1 MAVDRALPLTGSR
14 SAAQAWLHCWHFTQ
28 ARFHHYSATWKSSSA
43 SCRLTAA
50 EAGTCGTSSGASPPG
65 AESEAHRH
73 SGGLQLLS
81 SHLYQAGPTPARRA
95 CAGLLRPPQC
105 ERAALCKRAKAPH
118 RCLPNAMQQAA
129 SSRAARRAAEA
140 VIGCSLVTAVLL

>member
-1 MAVDRALPLTGSR
+1 MLQPLLFLCLVMTARMLASVAAVIA
-14 SAAQAWLHCWHFTQ
+14 
-28 ARFHHYSATWKSSSA
+28 SS
-43 SCRLTAA
+43 CVKMMN
-50 EAGTCGTSSGASPPG
+50 CGTSSGASPPG

-81 SHLYQAGPTPARRA
+81 SHLYQAGPTP
-95 CAGLLRPPQC
+95 
-105 ERAALCKRAKAPH
+105 
-118 RCLPNAMQQAA
+118 NAMQQAA